1 MTRRRGFALVEMLF
15 VLIPMILLVGVVIL
29 ASNQAITTSR
39 RAAAH
44 ADRMAT
50 LASLRGALIADA
62 RSAAPGTQ
70 TDDGAISIRT
80 PDGVAHYEVSASE
93 VTRHLNGQLTQCWS
107 AERLTFAQRIE
118 TGSSGILL
126 VIVGREARPAKA
138 TVLADRAY
146 LISVSLPLAVTG
158 EIDA

>member
-1 MTRRRGFALVEMLF
+1 MSRRRGFALVEMLF
-15 VLIPMILLVGVVIL
+15 VLIPMILLVGAVII
-29 ASNQAITTSR
+29 ASNQAITINR

-62 RSAAPGTQ
+62 RSAATGTQ
-70 TDDGAISIRT
+70 TDNGAISIQT
-80 PDGVAHYEVSASE
+80 PDGVALYEFSESE
-93 VTRHLNGQLTQCWS
+93 VTRRLDGLLTRQWS

-126 VIVGREARPAKA
+126 VIVGRETRPSKPTA
-138 TVLADRAY
+138 LADRAY
-146 LISVSLPLAVTG
+146 LISVSLPLAVAG
-158 EIDA
+158 EIGA